1 MSELPKYV
9 DYYGLNSDPFDVDA
23 VQPFVPVAGRQKAV
37 DTLVHLLQFS
47 DDIVFIAGPVA
58 SGKSAILEQLVSQL
72 PENIDL
78 VMVDVSEATSD
89 KELLWDVAT
98 QFKLQPDRTHS
109 TQRLQLMIQAHCQ
122 SLHGEG
128 QIPTLAIDDIDE
140 LPSDILASLS
150 PVLHGGLNGD
160 AGLRLVGLA
169 ADAAEIRRELSA
181 LGFASGQVI
190 ELPLLKFSDAVNIIQ
205 GYFAAAGIT
214 SGIPFD
220 VATLKRLYKSSGG
233 RPGHLV
239 DAVRDHMLVETQ
251 RGRRRKT
258 IPWPHLVAGAV
269 IASALML
276 AVLYRSGG
284 EDVPTTDTFELL
296 PSEPVAQGAELD
308 AAAVRER
315 LAQAMAERS
324 VTDSR
329 SPDASP
335 SNGLTEPMSSSTVS
349 PTPPSEKTPEQETR
363 SNAVP
368 LSADK
373 LAELSSPEPSTTNS
387 SAPVTAVPSETA
399 SETTPVE
406 VRPVAPPVTTT
417 STAASSGNTAAS
429 RPTAPAAVSGASP
442 YLAPSW
448 LRNAN
453 NSHYTLQVLGARQE
467 QNVLEFIATHSLSA
481 AQAGYYRT
489 ELQGQPWFVLVYGS
503 YPDADAARAA
513 IATLSADLRAAQPW
527 PRPISAVKSDLP
539 G

>member
-37 DTLVHLLQFS
+37 DTLIHLLQFS

-140 LPSDILASLS
+140 LPSDVLSSLS

-160 AGLRLVGLA
+160 SGLRLVGLA

-214 SGIPFD
+214 SGVPFD
-220 VATLKRLYKSSGG
+220 VATLKRIYKSSGG

-239 DAVRDHMLVETQ
+239 DAVRDHMLVETH
-251 RGRRRKT
+251 RERRRRA

-269 IASALML
+269 VASALML

-284 EDVPTTDTFELL
+284 DERPTTETFELL
-296 PSEPVAQGAELD
+296 PSEPVVQGAELD
-308 AAAVRER
+308 AEAVRER

-324 VTDSR
+324 TPAAP
-329 SPDASP
+329 SPLVAAPPAQEPPRTINEPEP
-335 SNGLTEPMSSSTVS
+335 SI
-349 PTPPSEKTPEQETR
+349 SE
-363 SNAVP
+363 AVP
-368 LSADK
+368 LSDDK
-373 LAELSSPEPSTTNS
+373 LAELNPPATIVPSAPSTNTATNNIAQGSNLVRPEP
-387 SAPVTAVPSETA
+387 AAA
-399 SETTPVE
+399 D
-406 VRPVAPPVTTT
+406 VRPVAPSSSSSAT
-417 STAASSGNTAAS
+417 SAST
-429 RPTAPAAVSGASP
+429 ASP
-442 YLAPSW
+442 YLAPNW

-453 NSHYTLQVLGARQE
+453 NNHYTLQVLGARQE
-467 QNVLEFIATHSLSA
+467 QNVLEFIAANSLSA
-481 AQAGYYRT
+481 TQAGYYRT
-489 ELQGQPWFVLVYGS
+489 ELQGQPWYVLVYGS
-503 YPDADAARAA
+503 YPSADSARAA
-513 IATLSADLRAAQPW
+513 IPALPADLRAAQPW